1 MKKILTLMA
10 AVSAATGAFAHD
22 YDWQGIAATPK
33 VDANHNVIGYNG
45 LKFQNQTFTFSVN
58 AGDKVS
64 ITVNGKNLKV
74 ALNGTD
80 LKAELEN
87 GNVSFTASA
96 DGTAELTLG
105 ENTAI
110 TAIYVESDN
119 YRTALGYI
127 ENIGKAAINEATQ
140 KIADYATATDEK
152 NQNLSFGDFYTAV
165 KGQIN
170 IQAQEVAAIE
180 AELEKAKAD
189 DAVSADLLNDFN
201 TRLTAVKNNSES
213 ILADAEAAKTK
224 YEEVTRTLAS
234 ELDTRIVEAE
244 KTDLQ
249 KNDLKLQN
257 GKATVNDELTYIND
271 FEYKNGKVV
280 VTGPKAAW
288 CADELAAVK
297 ADRDLMKKNA
307 MGMLAQFPNI
317 DWGFVSFSA
326 EYETLKGQ
334 VDNLVARA
342 KLERDYAA
350 KFAAMNEKVSD
361 LDKVL
366 ELKNDENKAIF
377 SKPAG
382 YDEWKTDITDINEF
396 IAKTDNRRYFTEDQL
411 QADQIDK
418 YTAAETTF
426 GTLKSDFIAQATTSL
441 NELVKTA
448 QNDINDYSY
457 KIAAKYQNEPNTQK
471 EYEKKFAELQS
482 ALNGYQKTVDA
493 KDYNTVVLGFNTLAQ
508 NIKEV
513 STKSA
518 GLWTETLSAQKQE
531 VVNNNN
537 AEAKK
542 LTDAIDAIRDN
553 YNKKVAA
560 IEEWKKAAYKN
571 DQMVADLNKNLRNL
585 FDIVDQLDAK
595 KVEINKAVAAV
606 NEKVAGVADAEFD
619 PNNNDYRYSVS
630 NDDQAAVE
638 TIKTQIESELAA
650 ATKTANDRAKYWFE
664 NGTGTSTAM
673 TVVDANNVY
682 GEIKKTLDKG
692 LSESA
697 MTQGAY
703 NKFNTRYSQI
713 LTATNGVGEN
723 YLADAKK
730 KAAEYYAASTLA
742 DDYAKLTTDYLSK
755 ISAAVENVNKE
766 YDAYKKLYA
775 VVATDKVNWSVA
787 KANEADYVKKYMEA
801 AGVDEADA
809 KKFIGDKFTEINDV
823 LSAFSKKLEDNA
835 LKASTL
841 EKEGATVFAK
851 FNEGYRQATDFA
863 AYKAN
868 NDAKAAADSK
878 VKTVEAEITNAK
890 AQIAD
895 YSDEAKAVANAAIAK
910 AETALAAQKKSIADD
925 YADGKLGET
934 YTNSIEAALNNVSA
948 DLKAGLAEAEKINSN
963 GDVDYNGDGV
973 VNGDDVKEAK
983 ADAKKT
989 GDVNTFNDFFTKYL
1003 EYISK

>member
-22 YDWQGIAATPK
+22 YDWQGITATPK
-33 VDANHNVIGYNG
+33 VDANQNVIGYNG
-45 LKFQNQTFTFSVN
+45 LKFANQTFSFNVN
-58 AGDKVS
+58 AGDQVAVS
-64 ITVNGKNLKV
+64 VNGKNLKV

-80 LKAELEN
+80 LKAELKD
-87 GNVSFTASA
+87 GKVSFTATA
-96 DGTAELTLG
+96 DGSAELTLG

-119 YRTALGYI
+119 YRAAKKAI
-127 ENIGKAAINEATQ
+127 EEIGKAAINDATQ
-140 KIADYATATDEK
+140 SIADYATEKDEK

-165 KGQIN
+165 KGEIN
-170 IQAQEVAAIE
+170 KQAQEVATIE
-180 AELEKAKAD
+180 AKLATAKAN
-189 DAVSADLLNDFN
+189 DAVSADLLDDFN
-201 TRLTAVKNNSES
+201 TRLTAVKNNAAS

-234 ELDTRIVEAE
+234 DLDARIAEAE
-244 KTDLQ
+244 KTDVT
-249 KNDLKLQN
+249 KNDVNN
-257 GKATVNDELTYIND
+257 GVNNQLTYIND
-271 FEYKNGKVV
+271 FEVVGGKVQV
-280 VTGPKAAW
+280 KGLKAAW

-342 KLERDYAA
+342 ILERDYAA
-350 KFAAMNEKVSD
+350 KFAAMNEKVSA
-361 LDKVL
+361 LDEVL
-366 ELKNDENKAIF
+366 KLKDDENKAIF

-382 YDEWKTDITDINEF
+382 YDDWKADITAINDF
-396 IAKTDNRRYFTEDQL
+396 IAKTDNRRNYTQAEL

-418 YTAAETTF
+418 YNNAETTF
-426 GTLKSDFIAQATTSL
+426 GTLKADFISQATTSL
-441 NELVKTA
+441 NKLVETA

-471 EYEKKFAELQS
+471 EYEKKFAEIQS
-482 ALNGYQKTVDA
+482 ALNGYQKTIDA
-493 KDYNTVVLGFNTLAQ
+493 QDYNTVVLGFNTLAQ
-508 NIKEV
+508 NIKKV
-513 STKSA
+513 SADSK
-518 GLWTETLSAQKQE
+518 GLWNETLSAQKQE

-537 AEAKK
+537 AAAKV
-542 LTDAIDAIRDN
+542 LTDAIDAIRDT

-585 FDIVDQLDAK
+585 FDIVDKLDAK

-619 PNNNDYRYSVS
+619 PNNNDYRYNVS
-630 NDDQAAVE
+630 NDDKAAVE
-638 TIKTQIESELAA
+638 TIKTQIETELAA
-650 ATKTANDRAKYWFE
+650 ATKTANDRAKAWFFNE
-664 NGTGTSTAM
+664 YGTSTAM
-673 TVVDANNVY
+673 TADDALNAY
-682 GEIKKTLDKG
+682 YSIKETLDKG

-703 NKFNTRYSQI
+703 DKFNTRYYEVLFAQ
-713 LTATNGVGEN
+713 NGVGEN
-723 YLADAKK
+723 YLADAQT
-730 KAAEYYAASTLA
+730 KANEFYAANTLA
-742 DDYAKLTTDYLSK
+742 DNYAQLTTDYLSK
-755 ISAAVENVNKE
+755 VSAAVEKINTE
-766 YDAYKKLYA
+766 YNAYKELYA

-787 KANEADYVKKYMEA
+787 KANEATYVAKYKEA
-801 AGVDEADA
+801 AGVEDAEA
-809 KKFIGDKFTEINDV
+809 KKFVSDKFTEINYV
-823 LSAFSKKLEDNA
+823 LSAFSKKLEDKA
-835 LKASTL
+835 LSASTL
-841 EKEGATVFAK
+841 KEEGAAVFAA
-851 FNEGYRQATDFA
+851 FNDGYRQATDFA

-868 NDAKAAADSK
+868 NDAKTAADSK
-878 VKTVEAEITNAK
+878 VKTVEAAITNAK

-895 YSDEAKAVANAAIAK
+895 YSDEAKAVANEAIAK
-910 AETALAAQKKSIADD
+910 AETALAAQKKSIDTD

-934 YTNSIEAALNNVSA
+934 YSNSIEAALDKVAS
-948 DLKAGLAEAEKINSN
+948 DLKAGLAEAEKVNSN

-973 VNGDDVKEAK
+973 VDLKDAKAAK
-983 ADAKKT
+983 ADAQKPGADPT
-989 GDVNTFNDFFTKYL
+989 IYYGFLTKYL